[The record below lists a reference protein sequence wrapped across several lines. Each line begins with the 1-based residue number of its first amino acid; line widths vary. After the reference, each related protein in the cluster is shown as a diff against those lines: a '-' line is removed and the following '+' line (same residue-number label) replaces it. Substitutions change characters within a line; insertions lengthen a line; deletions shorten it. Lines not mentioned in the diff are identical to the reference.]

1 MFDTYKLKKWISWPL
16 IRAHLCTVAVAVG
29 FTSTW
34 RAPREA
40 FRYGGLTFAL
50 VLTLAFVVV
59 ALPVV
64 LLQLAIG
71 QLSQQDAVGVWRAVP
86 FFKGVGYLRL
96 LVTTLS
102 AIYTSVYLS
111 LVITYSLYTLSN
123 NIPFPEC
130 MGFYITPEIY
140 VNTMNSSECLDET
153 FLAPASEKPEYFLA
167 VALILIVLWILFPFI
182 FYNPVKFMKRI
193 FYALGPLIV
202 LVTFIILIAHGDKGN
217 LSSFARSSDWMN
229 FLRPDIWHGAIVQA
243 LISSQVAGGF
253 LISAGDSVYSS
264 TNVQWTA
271 VAIVGANLLAC
282 WIGMIFWY
290 SVTGPV
296 KHAGVL
302 AVLEQVYQTAEDDQL
317 NKAWTLLV
325 FALLFLSGVVS
336 TLAFLYPVYDR
347 LRRLGGLKWRVT
359 SIACSLLGACL
370 SVATLA
376 GRLPALTLIED
387 TATPMLISLTTI
399 LEILPFIFIYG
410 WKLLVEDVEFLI
422 GAELVRYWVW
432 GWCAAPGVI
441 APMFV
446 WWLTV
451 NSMDVWEWNQPPW
464 SASTASVIA
473 VLALLIFAIAAAVS
487 VKKQVQFDFFGKL
500 HSSFVPSR
508 QWGPRD
514 PITHYYWL
522 ACREETDRGNVPRC
536 RYQRRPLGQL
546 STRPSFL
553 VVPNTPLNM
562 ETKQRSNSDDWLYT
576 TNRRKYLSRIVE
588 RYVGTR
594 KRSKS
599 LDWDVAGA
607 AKKYLNVSLDSILS
621 VNNNDVVF
629 KGASEKVLK

>member
-1 MFDTYKLKKWISWPL
+1 MACASRSIPLRRSNIRSGIDTG
-16 IRAHLCTVAVAVG
+16 IR
-29 FTSTW
+29 
-34 RAPREA
+34 
-40 FRYGGLTFAL
+40 GGSFAGCFA
-50 VLTLAFVVV
+50 T
-59 ALPVV
+59 
-64 LLQLAIG
+64 
-71 QLSQQDAVGVWRAVP
+71 
-86 FFKGVGYLRL
+86 VGYWTAQPARCRW
-96 LVTTLS
+96 
-102 AIYTSVYLS
+102 S
-111 LVITYSLYTLSN
+111 LESI
-123 NIPFPEC
+123 
-130 MGFYITPEIY
+130 
-140 VNTMNSSECLDET
+140 
-153 FLAPASEKPEYFLA
+153 
-167 VALILIVLWILFPFI
+167 
-182 FYNPVKFMKRI
+182 
-193 FYALGPLIV
+193 

-264 TNVQWTA
+264 TNVQWS
-271 VAIVGANLLAC
+271 C
-282 WIGMIFWY
+282 F
-290 SVTGPV
+290 
-296 KHAGVL
+296 
-302 AVLEQVYQTAEDDQL
+302 
-317 NKAWTLLV
+317 
-325 FALLFLSGVVS
+325 
-336 TLAFLYPVYDR
+336 
-347 LRRLGGLKWRVT
+347 
-359 SIACSLLGACL
+359 
-370 SVATLA
+370 
-376 GRLPALTLIED
+376 
-387 TATPMLISLTTI
+387 
-399 LEILPFIFIYG
+399 YG

-553 VVPNTPLNM
+553 VVPNTPLKM